1 MKKTILLAAAAIA
14 TAIVS
19 ACTLNDKLALCVT
32 QEENIEK
39 FIAEKYADSTVF
51 VTETGIS
58 RITMRHSSS
67 STAAQKGDSVFFSY
81 QGYIFNNGPGVQFSE
96 GVMKTKLGDGE
107 IIKGLDEGMAGMT
120 LGEEAYIAFS
130 ARNGFFSE
138 SVGAIAPMTPLIY
151 YIALEDI
158 YK

>member
-1 MKKTILLAAAAIA
+1 MKKTSLLAAAAIA

-58 RITMRHSSS
+58 RITMLHSSG
-67 STAAQKGDSVFFSY
+67 AVAQKGDSVIFFY
-81 QGYIFNNGPGVQFSE
+81 QGYIFNKGPGVQFSE

-107 IIKGLDEGMAGMT
+107 LIKGLDEGMVGMA

-130 ARNGFFSE
+130 ARNGFFNE

>member
-14 TAIVS
+14 TVIVS
-19 ACTLNDKLALCVT
+19 ACTLNDRLAMCVT

-51 VTETGIS
+51 VTESGIT
-58 RITMRHSSS
+58 RITMRHSVG
-67 STAAQKGDSVFFSY
+67 TAAQKGDSVIFAY

-96 GVMKTKLGDGE
+96 GRMKTKLGDGE
-107 IIKGLDEGMAGMT
+107 LIKGLDEGMVGMV
-120 LGEEAYIAFS
+120 LGEEAFIAFS
-130 ARNGFFSE
+130 ARNGFFNE
-138 SVGAIAPMTPLIY
+138 SVGAISPMTPLIY

>member
-1 MKKTILLAAAAIA
+1 MKKTSLLAAAAIA

-58 RITMRHSSS
+58 RITMLHSSG
-67 STAAQKGDSVFFSY
+67 AVAQKGDSVIFFY

-107 IIKGLDEGMAGMT
+107 LIKGLDEGMVGMA

-130 ARNGFFSE
+130 ARNGFFNE
-138 SVGAIAPMTPLIY
+138 AVGAIAPMTPLIY